1 MSRRCWLVVAI
12 LFSIAFIIVACN
24 PNPQPPG
31 LTPVPTL
38 APGATVTLVPS
49 LREETLAS
57 GQPVPPPSGES
68 ASALGAHI
76 FLENCTPCH
85 GVQGEG
91 VDAPALRNNDY
102 VQTAGDQA
110 LFMTVAEGRTGTEM
124 PAWLQLNG
132 GPLQDGDITDVV
144 AYLHTLQGLPPVPP
158 TEPKEEA
165 PEPTPEPGAPPARP
179 SLPGG
184 PGPAASL
191 SGEFIRGQ
199 PAFGLYCAPCHGP
212 EGVQGIPNP
221 GSDDG
226 AVPELDPIDPT
237 IVNPD
242 LAVFAENVDLF
253 IEHGSVPEGEN
264 PRIMM
269 PSFGDT
275 NMLDAQQ
282 IADLIAYVI
291 HLNEEQPVE

>member
-1 MSRRCWLVVAI
+1 MSRNRWFVVAI
-12 LFSIAFIIVACN
+12 AFSIALIMVACN

-38 APGATVTLVPS
+38 APGATVTLAPT
-49 LREETLAS
+49 LREETVTG
-57 GQPVPPPSGES
+57 GQPVPPPSGQS

-85 GVQGEG
+85 GAQGEG

-102 VQTAGDQA
+102 VQTGGDEA
-110 LFMTVAEGRTGTEM
+110 LFVTVAEGRTGTEM
-124 PAWLQLNG
+124 PAWLQANG
-132 GPLQDGDITDVV
+132 GPLQDSDITDVV
-144 AYLHTLQGLPPVPP
+144 AYLHTLQGLQPVPP

-179 SLPGG
+179 SLPGE

-191 SGEFIRGQ
+191 SGDFARGQ

-212 EGVQGIPNP
+212 QGVQGIPNP

-226 AVPELDPIDPT
+226 AVPELNPIDPT

-242 LAVFAENVDLF
+242 LSVFAENVDLF

-269 PSFGDT
+269 PSFGDAS
-275 NMLDAQQ
+275 MLDDQQ

-291 HLNEEQPVE
+291 HLNEEQPKE